1 MQNESLVSA
10 LVCTYNSSRT
20 VIETLES
27 ITSQTYKN
35 IELVISDDDSKDVS
49 VEICEKWVE
58 KNKNRFVRTRII
70 THTPNT
76 GTSANLNRAFSEA
89 QGEWVKVIAADDKLL
104 PNCISD
110 YIDYVYDHPE
120 ASIVF
125 SKVVGFGNM
134 EAANKWPFKNV
145 KRFFDAF
152 STKQFRIILSTS
164 NFLPAASVFLKKKV
178 WEDLEGYDESIPL
191 LEDWPFWVNALKNG
205 YCFDFLDKETV
216 SYRFSELSV
225 SQGQVGLSGRYLESN
240 RRACI
245 YACRS
250 LSQLGFLYWYL
261 YQTMRI
267 VSCFKRKEMFL
278 RALNI
283 FNPAY
288 YQFNDTINMF
298 KVLI

>member
-1 MQNESLVSA
+1 MKEPLVSVT
-10 LVCTYNSSRT
+10 VCSYNSSKT

-27 ITSQTYKN
+27 IKLQTYKD
-35 IELVISDDDSKDVS
+35 IELIISDDDSMDDS
-49 VEICEKWVE
+49 VKICEKWVDE
-58 KNKNRFVRTRII
+58 NKGRFQRVRII
-70 THTPNT
+70 THSPNT
-76 GTSANLNRAFSEA
+76 GTSANLNRALSEA
-89 QGEWVKVIAADDKLL
+89 KGEWIKTIAADDKLL
-104 PNCISD
+104 PNCID
-110 YIDYVYDHPE
+110 DFVQYVYDNPK
-120 ASIVF
+120 ANILF
-125 SKVVGFGNM
+125 SKVVGFGNL
-134 EAANKWPFKNV
+134 EAAKQWPFLNV
-145 KRFFDAF
+145 KRFFDDL
-152 STKQFRIILSTS
+152 TLLQFRIVLTTQ
-164 NFLPAASVFLKKKV
+164 NFLPAASVFYRKSV
-178 WEDLEGYDESIPL
+178 WEKLGGYDESIPL
-191 LEDWPFWVNALKNG
+191 LEDWPFWVKSLKSG

-267 VSCFKRKEMFL
+267 ASCFKRKEMIL

-288 YQFNDTINMF
+288 YQFKDTINMF
-298 KVLI
+298 KALI